1 MEIPIALLHGRMAEE
16 EKDAVLCAFL
26 NKKTSLLGATTVVE
40 VGVYVTTATVM
51 VIENA
56 SSFGLAQLHQ
66 LRGRVG
72 RGNRRSACILLD
84 DSKDD
89 IAAERLSVLEKSTD
103 GFYIAEQDLLLR
115 GSGDLA
121 GKRQH
126 GENGFRLVNLLSDVR
141 FMECARE
148 DIREYN
154 GSVDHDR
161 ILAKEG

>member
-1 MEIPIALLHGRMAEE
+1 MAEE
-16 EKDAVLCAFL
+16 EKDAVLCSFL
-26 NKKTSLLGATTVVE
+26 NKKTSLLVATTVVE
-40 VGVYVTTATVM
+40 VGVDVPAATVM

-72 RGNRRSACILLD
+72 RGNRRSACFLLD

-115 GSGDLA
+115 GSGELA

-126 GENGFRLVNLLSDVR
+126 GENGFRLVNLLTDVR
-141 FMECARE
+141 LMEWARE